1 MGTVLPELKYLP
13 HLDGLFL
20 KVTATVRWWEQ
31 TSLLH
36 HTMMCSHT
44 HTVLCGMLGGGRDTY
59 QGPEHCSLDHQPVT
73 PYSALPH
80 INAYAAGHD
89 TGIRQLV
96 PWLSFKTRLQITDR
110 VCDIVHRRYSFL
122 RHMCIDPIHI
132 HYKVQPPLMWLFM
145 KYANEPLNSKVA

>member
-44 HTVLCGMLGGGRDTY
+44 HTVLCCMLGGGRDTY

-96 PWLSFKTRLQITDR
+96 P
-110 VCDIVHRRYSFL
+110 
-122 RHMCIDPIHI
+122 
-132 HYKVQPPLMWLFM
+132 
-145 KYANEPLNSKVA
+145 